1 MKHKTPWQ
9 GARCQV
15 NTANMSPYLPRV
27 SALHLCSS
35 GGSGGRGVAVW
46 RGLASVAP
54 TPAARLSRVSRGKAE
69 HLLPCSALPLAGATP
84 QRKYT
89 PASCLQKPPRPRL
102 PGTCGKDLPV
112 PRLARGWQC
121 RRDHC
126 WEVRPV
132 ARWREGRPGP
142 ELVLP
147 LLRGRKQPDT
157 SN

>member
-1 MKHKTPWQ
+1 MPGDRSTLQICLLIHS
-9 GARCQV
+9 V
-15 NTANMSPYLPRV
+15 SPLSTSV
-27 SALHLCSS
+27 VAA
-35 GGSGGRGVAVW
+35 VVAAVW
-46 RGLASVAP
+46 RSGEAWLLQLRLRRPELAGGK
-54 TPAARLSRVSRGKAE
+54 LS
-69 HLLPCSALPLAGATP
+69 HLLPCSALPAAGATP

-102 PGTCGKDLPV
+102 RGTCGKDLPV

-132 ARWREGRPGP
+132 ASWREGRPGP

-147 LLRGRKQPDT
+147 LQPGWKAT
-157 SN
+157 